1 VYKVISKLLA
11 NRFKRVLLN
20 IIDKHQF
27 AFLSGKG
34 MLDSVLIANEMVD
47 FLKKEKLW
55 GVIVKVDYEK
65 GLSFCGLGFFDIRDG

>member
-1 VYKVISKLLA
+1 
-11 NRFKRVLLN
+11 
-20 IIDKHQF
+20 
-27 AFLSGKG
+27 

-65 GLSFCGLGFFDIRDG
+65 GLSFCGLGFFDIRDGQNRVQ